1 MTKKVLN
8 STADTF
14 IAANRDNFVVLV
26 PNGDTLQIQF
36 NDGNGWEDKADA
48 SYTSP
53 DIFELPPVG
62 EGVEWRVSGIS
73 AGRAT
78 LIY

>member
-1 MTKKVLN
+1 MNKKVLS

-14 IAANRDNFVVLV
+14 IAANRDNYLVLV

-36 NDGNGWEDKADA
+36 NDGNGWADKADA

-53 DIFELPPVG
+53 DVVELPPVG
-62 EGVEWRVSGIS
+62 SHVQWRVSGIS